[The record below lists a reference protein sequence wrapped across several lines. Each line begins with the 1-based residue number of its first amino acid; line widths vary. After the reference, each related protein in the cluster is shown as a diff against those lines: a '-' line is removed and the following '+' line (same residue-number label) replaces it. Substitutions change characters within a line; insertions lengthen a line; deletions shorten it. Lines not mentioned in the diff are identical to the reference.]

1 MRRKSLLNQRENSI
15 RKTKRKSVLDKL
27 DKELREKR
35 RRILRIKNKVYEKF
49 HDKYSNPYIYTKEIK
64 ENYKEEE
71 NPTYFGYYKINKLIK
86 NVPCHFLS
94 IYHELNLFFDFQN
107 EFISNY
113 FSLFESH
120 LIIKYSI
127 YNECTFL
134 SNLFPLGKEILFYLK
149 SYKEKI
155 KKKNEKIIE
164 KNLGPNKRKKSI
176 KPFLNLDKQLEEP
189 TINFLNSILLDNE
202 NSQSYSDYEIGYSKK
217 KKNKNIR
224 GNDSINSIEHLTQ
237 MINKIEE
244 EKKKKTQNDKKLI
257 IIDASLKKKNSKF
270 LIEEFNKG
278 KIRTKDYTLTLKK
291 IHFRNNILNSK
302 KKIIEVKTNEN
313 EEKNF
318 FNTFKFKSTF
328 DFITNTKEKTE
339 KEKNKRIIINQCLEN
354 IKKKKENE
362 IRKNQ
367 KKNHFNKLN
376 LNSIHSKGIS
386 DDIIIG
392 INDLYEN
399 EREINLL
406 NKTDLLLKRVN
417 KKKKIENDKFKDIY
431 NFQTLLTCPNI
442 YNDNYRLTFNPKT
455 KYKLR
460 IKSNSKKKDN

>member
-1 MRRKSLLNQRENSI
+1 
-15 RKTKRKSVLDKL
+15 
-27 DKELREKR
+27 
-35 RRILRIKNKVYEKF
+35 
-49 HDKYSNPYIYTKEIK
+49 
-64 ENYKEEE
+64 
-71 NPTYFGYYKINKLIK
+71 
-86 NVPCHFLS
+86 
-94 IYHELNLFFDFQN
+94 
-107 EFISNY
+107 
-113 FSLFESH
+113 
-120 LIIKYSI
+120 
-127 YNECTFL
+127 
-134 SNLFPLGKEILFYLK
+134 
-149 SYKEKI
+149 
-155 KKKNEKIIE
+155 
-164 KNLGPNKRKKSI
+164 
-176 KPFLNLDKQLEEP
+176 
-189 TINFLNSILLDNE
+189 
-202 NSQSYSDYEIGYSKK
+202 
-217 KKNKNIR
+217 
-224 GNDSINSIEHLTQ
+224 

-376 LNSIHSKGIS
+376 LNYIHSKGIS

-460 IKSNSKKKDN
+460 IKSNNKKKDN

>member
-1 MRRKSLLNQRENSI
+1 
-15 RKTKRKSVLDKL
+15 
-27 DKELREKR
+27 
-35 RRILRIKNKVYEKF
+35 
-49 HDKYSNPYIYTKEIK
+49 
-64 ENYKEEE
+64 
-71 NPTYFGYYKINKLIK
+71 
-86 NVPCHFLS
+86 
-94 IYHELNLFFDFQN
+94 
-107 EFISNY
+107 
-113 FSLFESH
+113 
-120 LIIKYSI
+120 
-127 YNECTFL
+127 
-134 SNLFPLGKEILFYLK
+134 
-149 SYKEKI
+149 
-155 KKKNEKIIE
+155 
-164 KNLGPNKRKKSI
+164 
-176 KPFLNLDKQLEEP
+176 
-189 TINFLNSILLDNE
+189 
-202 NSQSYSDYEIGYSKK
+202 
-217 KKNKNIR
+217 
-224 GNDSINSIEHLTQ
+224 
-237 MINKIEE
+237 
-244 EKKKKTQNDKKLI
+244 
-257 IIDASLKKKNSKF
+257 

-278 KIRTKDYTLTLKK
+278 KIRTKDYKLTLKK
-291 IHFRNNILNSK
+291 IHLRNNILNSK
-302 KKIIEVKTNEN
+302 KKLIEVKKNEN
-313 EEKNF
+313 EENNF

-376 LNSIHSKGIS
+376 LNYIHSKGIS

-417 KKKKIENDKFKDIY
+417 KTKKIENDKFKEIY

-442 YNDNYRLTFNPKT
+442 YNDNYRLTVNPKT